1 MNKKFIMISIGIFI
15 SVFIFTLGFKFI
27 LGDKVLF
34 GQGNDEAFNSSNP
47 IVKYVGFEED
57 ENILK
62 IKISIK
68 NNSNYIASVNN
79 VTMRFG
85 ILPNAVNDSTVSSR
99 SNPIF
104 EGYDNDFEKIAN
116 DQNIKINNFDRA
128 IYPEEEREYAFEVT
142 KGIHFDKKVF
152 DTNKMYVSYNINYYK
167 YKIKGTFIGNVMG
180 TGGGERLD
188 NSSNQYV
195 ID

>member
-1 MNKKFIMISIGIFI
+1 MNKKFIKVSIGIFI
-15 SVFIFTLGFKFI
+15 SVFIFILGFKFI
-27 LGDKVLF
+27 LGDKLLF
-34 GQGNDEAFNSSNP
+34 HQGSDEAFNSSNP

-68 NNSNYIASVNN
+68 NNSKYIANVNEA
-79 VTMRFG
+79 TIRFG
-85 ILPNAVNDSTVSSR
+85 ILPNSVNDSTVSSL

-104 EGYDNDFEKIAN
+104 KGYDNDFKKIADDN
-116 DQNIKINNFDRA
+116 SIKIKNFDVA
-128 IYPEEEREYAFEVT
+128 IYPGEEREYAFEVT
-142 KGIHFDKKVF
+142 KGVHLDKKVF

-167 YKIKGTFIGNVMG
+167 YKIKGTFLGNAMS

-188 NSSNQYV
+188 NSSNPYV
-195 ID
+195 IE

>member
-1 MNKKFIMISIGIFI
+1 MNKKFINVSIGIFI
-15 SVFIFTLGFKFI
+15 SIFIFTLGFKFI
-27 LGDKVLF
+27 LGDKLLF
-34 GQGNDEAFNSSNP
+34 SQGTDEAFNSSNP
-47 IVKYVGFEED
+47 IAKYVGFEED

-68 NNSNYIASVNN
+68 NNSKYIADVNN

-85 ILPNAVNDSTVSSR
+85 ILTNAVNDSTVSSL

-104 EGYDNDFEKIAN
+104 KGYDNDDMKRMN
-116 DQNIKINNFDRA
+116 DQSIKFRGFDFA
-128 IYPEEEREYAFEVT
+128 IYPGEEREYAFEVT

-167 YKIKGTFIGNVMG
+167 YKIKQTFIGNVMG
-180 TGGGERLD
+180 VGGGEGLD
-188 NSSNQYV
+188 NSSDPYI